1 MLGTYRRALEIPG
14 AWQFSATGF
23 VARLPIAMVGL
34 GIVLLVSDRTGS
46 YAAAGVLSASF
57 QLPAALGAVVTSRWV
72 DRWGQARLLPW
83 LAAANAALLIAF
95 VTTVETGQPLIVQA
109 LVVAGAG
116 VCQPAIGSMVR
127 ARWAHVAT
135 DPGRLRSAFALES
148 VVDELIFTVG
158 PPVTAVLAFQIA
170 LPLPILA
177 GAVIAVVGGV
187 ALAAQRSTQP
197 PQSSHAEHNH
207 ASGRHSALRQPGVAL
222 VALTAIGIGS
232 VFGSY
237 EVSVVAFAQQQGAPG
252 ASGLV
257 LGVWAL
263 GSMVGGLWFG
273 ARSHSMPLGR
283 QMLVLPALVVVA
295 LIPPLVAPSLP
306 VLAIVTAIGGA
317 SVAPTL
323 IAAFSITERL
333 VPAAQLTEGLTWTNS
348 GLAVGFSAGTA
359 TAGIVV
365 DSFGTTA
372 GFALA
377 VVGAGFATIV
387 GAVGQSSFRRH
398 ARPLETPTTV
408 PAWNDDPLPGPHP
421 GAVVDDAP

>member
-34 GIVLLVSDRTGS
+34 GIVLLVSGRTGS
-46 YAAAGVLSASF
+46 YAAAGLLSAAF
-57 QLPAALGAVVTSRWV
+57 QLPAALGAVATSRLI
-72 DRWGQARLLPW
+72 DRVGQARLLPW
-83 LAAANAALLIAF
+83 LAAANAALLIVF
-95 VTTVETGQPLIVQA
+95 VLTVEAGLPLLVQA

-127 ARWAHVAT
+127 ARWAHVASDT
-135 DPGRLRSAFALES
+135 GRLRGAFALES
-148 VVDELIFTVG
+148 VIDELIFSVG
-158 PPVTAVLAFQIA
+158 PPVTALLAFQFA
-170 LPLPILA
+170 LPSPIIA
-177 GAVIAVVGGV
+177 GAVIGVVGGV

-197 PQSSHAEHNH
+197 ALHAHDSLPG
-207 ASGRHSALRQPGVAL
+207 APKRRSALLHPGAAL
-222 VALTAIGIGS
+222 VAIAALGIGS

-237 EVSVVAFAQQQGAPG
+237 EVSVVAFSQEQGSPG
-252 ASGLV
+252 ASGLI
-257 LGVWAL
+257 LGVWAV

-273 ARSHSMPLGR
+273 SRSWRLSLGR
-283 QMLVLPALVVVA
+283 QMLVLPAVVVIA
-295 LIPPLVAPSLP
+295 LIPPLFAPSLP

-333 VPAAQLTEGLTWTNS
+333 VPSAQLTEGLTWTNS

-359 TAGIVV
+359 CGGILV
-365 DSFGTTA
+365 DAFGTTA

-377 VVGAGFATIV
+377 LAGATFATAV
-387 GAVGQSSFRRH
+387 GAVGQRAFSRH
-398 ARPLETPTTV
+398 ARPHEDAPLA

-421 GAVVDDAP
+421 GGVLDDAP